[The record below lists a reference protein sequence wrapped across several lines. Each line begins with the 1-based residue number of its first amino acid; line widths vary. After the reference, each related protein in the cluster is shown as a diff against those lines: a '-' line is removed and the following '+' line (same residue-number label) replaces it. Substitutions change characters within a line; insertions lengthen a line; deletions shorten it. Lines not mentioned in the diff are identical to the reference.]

1 MASTTDLGKWMLT
14 NGGEYNPE
22 TAYEQLT
29 MVMYENST
37 YITLKTVQGITPT
50 DDHIN
55 YQLMA
60 KGFNPTALES
70 VQAEDT
76 SGVLGEVGG
85 TVSAQD
91 LIDWVVD
98 QAATK
103 LLKISDLVSVQTNDA
118 TKGVSAALA
127 YAMGQKLDQ
136 LNSNLNSL
144 IKIAEVGVTDAIPI
158 NPSSKEVNTSIS
170 FQKSYTDPI
179 VIATLC
185 GGQGYVGAGCKVM
198 SIKNNGATF
207 KTYTTS
213 PVGSDYS
220 FYISYLVVVKNN
232 QFKLA

>member
-1 MASTTDLGKWMLT
+1 MASTTDLGKWMIT
-14 NGGEYNPE
+14 NGGVYNPE
-22 TAYEQLT
+22 AVYEQLT
-29 MVMYENST
+29 MVMYDNST
-37 YITLKTVQGITPT
+37 YITLKTVQGVTPT
-50 DDHIN
+50 DDHVN

-60 KGFNPTALES
+60 KGFDPTALGS

-136 LNSNLNSL
+136 LNSNLGNAQYVADIFKATNGQL
-144 IKIAEVGVTDAIPI
+144 VRYTQATANTPYTAGVTQGTEGLCLIIGD
-158 NPSSKEVNTSIS
+158 PSRYFSAYAFENGS
-170 FQKSYTDPI
+170 PI
-179 VIATLC
+179 VYAYSHTP
-185 GGQGYVGAGCKVM
+185 
-198 SIKNNGATF
+198 SE
-207 KTYTTS
+207 TTAWRK
-213 PVGSDYS
+213 
-220 FYISYLVVVKNN
+220 ISS
-232 QFKLA
+232 